1 MIETDMAEITDFGWM
16 AGTWKGSE
24 GSKTYEEHWTTPL
37 GGSLVGMF
45 RQVKDGNLA
54 FSEHMSIEKEGEE
67 LVMKIRHFG
76 PGMDAWEENEAPM
89 TADLKSF
96 EGTKAVWDIRGEE
109 KLLVYVRHSD
119 QLEVRVD
126 DLDGGKFLQFLF
138 EKS

>member
-1 MIETDMAEITDFGWM
+1 MIESDMAEITDFAWM
-16 AGTWKGSE
+16 AGCWKGSGE
-24 GSKTYEEHWTTPL
+24 GKSFEEHWSLPD
-37 GGSLVGMF
+37 GGCLIGMF
-45 RQVKDGNLA
+45 RQVKEGHLS
-54 FSEHMSIEKEGEE
+54 FTEHMTIEKEADG

-76 PGMDAWEENEAPM
+76 RGMEPWEENDAPM

-96 EGTKAVWDIRGEE
+96 EGTKAVWDIRGED

-126 DLDGGKFLQFLF
+126 DLDGRKFLQFLF